1 MEKGAGMKYRYDQIN
16 TTSREEALNTI
27 ENSLIGFCEDCIASD
42 KEEQKTVNN
51 AWKLIKQIVLK
62 SK

>member
-1 MEKGAGMKYRYDQIN
+1 MKYKYDHID
-16 TTSREEALNTI
+16 TTKREEALQTI

>member
-1 MEKGAGMKYRYDQIN
+1 MTYKYDHID
-16 TTSREEALNTI
+16 TTKREEALQTV
-27 ENSLIGFCEDCIASD
+27 ENSLIGFCEDCISSD